1 MRAQRGS
8 YSSALSLTAA
18 LDGVGIQR
26 HPWPLNPRERDP
38 VPISVDKMMTILQ
51 WILQTMD
58 CRTCVGLIWLWIRT
72 NGGLF

>member
-51 WILQTMD
+51 WILQT
-58 CRTCVGLIWLWIRT
+58 
-72 NGGLF
+72 